1 MIIKHGGH
9 IFGEIYKLRKGL
21 WAFFLIVCFGCWLA
35 GQANSNHVVFSCL
48 NRYDKQ
54 QQQQQQ
60 RNMVGWIHVYV
71 SVCSILFNLFL
82 ESLLVLFSLTQHSLF
97 NFIDLPLTIFIFS
110 CHRKPTSL
118 ADTVLVLLDSLF
130 CLFHYLFIISLY
142 ILCVVEA
149 NK

>member
-1 MIIKHGGH
+1 
-9 IFGEIYKLRKGL
+9 
-21 WAFFLIVCFGCWLA
+21 
-35 GQANSNHVVFSCL
+35 
-48 NRYDKQ
+48 
-54 QQQQQQ
+54 
-60 RNMVGWIHVYV
+60 MVGWIHVYV

-97 NFIDLPLTIFIFS
+97 DFIDLPLTIFIFS

-118 ADTVLVLLDSLF
+118 ADTVLVLLTSLF